1 MKKIPVTVITG
12 FLGAGKTSLIRH
24 LIENAHGR
32 RLALVINEFG
42 DIGVDGEILKSCG
55 NENCTEDDIV
65 ELANGCIC
73 CTVADE
79 FIPTLTKLLDRPDP
93 PDHIVIETSGLAL
106 PKPLVKAFQWPEVRS
121 RATVDG
127 VVTVI
132 DGPAVAAG
140 LFAEDPAA
148 VAAARADDPNVDHD
162 SPLEELFAD
171 QLACAD
177 MIVVSKSDLLKA
189 GEIDGILAT
198 ARDGARDRVKTVVAS
213 FGRISPAVL
222 LGLDA
227 SAEDDIDQRW
237 SHHDA
242 EEDHGH
248 DDFESFIVTVP
259 AVVSPDHLAAR
270 VQSALA
276 AEGVLRIKGIA
287 AIQDRAARLVVQG
300 VGERLETYFD
310 RPWHDGEER
319 VTKLVVIGLNGLA
332 RDHITNLIAG

>member
-1 MKKIPVTVITG
+1 MKKVPVTVITG

-24 LIENAHGR
+24 LIENADGR

-55 NENCTEDDIV
+55 TEACTEDDIV

-127 VVTVI
+127 VVTVV

-140 LFAEDPAA
+140 LFAVDPDAI
-148 VAAARADDPNVDHD
+148 AAARALDPNVDHD
-162 SPLEELFAD
+162 APLEELFSD

-177 MIVVSKSDLLKA
+177 MIVVSKSDLMQA
-189 GEIDGILAT
+189 GDIEGVLET
-198 ARDGARDRVKTVVAS
+198 ARTGSRARVKTMVAS
-213 FGRISPAVL
+213 FGRIPAAIL
-222 LGLDA
+222 LGLES

-237 SHHDA
+237 SHHDS
-242 EEDHGH
+242 EPDHDH
-248 DDFESFIVTVP
+248 DDFESFIVTLP
-259 AVVSPDHLAAR
+259 AVTSPEHLATR
-270 VQSALA
+270 VQRALGA
-276 AEGVLRIKGIA
+276 DGVLRIKGIA
-287 AIQDRAARLVVQG
+287 AVADRGARLVVQG
-300 VGERLETYFD
+300 VGERLETYYD
-310 RPWHDGEER
+310 RPWHEDEER
-319 VTKLVVIGLNGLA
+319 ATRLVVIGLNGLDRA
-332 RDHITNLIAG
+332 RITGLIAD